1 MSEPLSETR
10 LFIRPLPFDGKYF
23 FCISATQRDSFKDLK
38 LLPNIFTSYCQI
50 FSLFYNH
57 LIYFFQLDSEY
68 EEAFVGP
75 LVRLFLIQLK
85 L

>member
-38 LLPNIFTSYCQI
+38 LLPNIFT
-50 FSLFYNH
+50 L
-57 LIYFFQLDSEY
+57 L
-68 EEAFVGP
+68 
-75 LVRLFLIQLK
+75 
-85 L
+85 